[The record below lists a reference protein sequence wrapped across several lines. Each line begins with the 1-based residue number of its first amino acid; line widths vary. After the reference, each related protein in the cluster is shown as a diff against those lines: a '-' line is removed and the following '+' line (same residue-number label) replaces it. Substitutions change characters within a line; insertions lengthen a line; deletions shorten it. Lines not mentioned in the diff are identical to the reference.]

1 LNVDEIAGWR
11 VETCKGPRQGC
22 ANRAAPDDA
31 LAADIDEVFLSRDFG
46 VGLRTLVGGRLKH
59 RHEFTVAIADCPNAC
74 SRPQI
79 ADLGLIGAAE
89 PVQTREVCHQCMGC
103 VHACREGAVA
113 HPGLL
118 PIIDPAKCVRCGACT
133 RVCLS
138 KTLQVGRRG
147 WRILLGG
154 KLGRHPRLAT
164 EVNGLYRREGVLAA
178 VGSCIEFYLRNA
190 RGGERFGE
198 VLERT
203 GEEELTA
210 RIRESAPLAVP
221 EPLRRPA
228 PILRGPV

>member
-1 LNVDEIAGWR
+1 MNEIAGWR
-11 VETCKGPRQGC
+11 IETCKGPREGC

-31 LAADIDEVFLSRDFG
+31 LAADLDALFRARDFG
-46 VGLRTLVGGRLKH
+46 AGLRALVGAKLKR

-89 PVQTREVCHQCMGC
+89 PVVTNDQCHQCMGC
-103 VHACREGAVA
+103 VHACREGAVG

-118 PIIDPAKCVRCGACT
+118 PMINYERCVRCGSCC

-138 KTLQVGRRG
+138 GTLQVGRRG

-154 KLGRHPRLAT
+154 KLGRHPRLGA
-164 EVNGLYRREGVLAA
+164 EVAGIYSRDGVLAA
-178 VGSCIEFYLRNA
+178 AACCIDFYLRRA
-190 RGGERFGE
+190 GSGERLGDLLQRVGDDE
-198 VLERT
+198 LAACLRER
-203 GEEELTA
+203 A
-210 RIRESAPLAVP
+210 SPAAQ
-221 EPLRRPA
+221 EPQRRPA

>member
-1 LNVDEIAGWR
+1 VDEIKGWR
-11 VETCKGPRQGC
+11 VETCKGPKQGC
-22 ANRAAPDDA
+22 ANRAAPDNA
-31 LAADIDEVFLSRDFG
+31 LAADIDGVFRSRDFG
-46 VGLRTLVGGRLKH
+46 VGLRALVGGALRH

-89 PVQTREVCHQCMGC
+89 PRITNETCHQCMGC
-103 VHACREGAVA
+103 VHACREGAVM

-118 PIIDPAKCVRCGACT
+118 PIIDPARCVRCGSCS

-138 KTLQVGRRG
+138 GTIQIGRRG

-154 KLGRHPRLAT
+154 RLGRHPRLAT
-164 EVNGLYRREGVLAA
+164 EIGGLYRREGVLAA
-178 VGSCIEFYLRNA
+178 AGSCAEFYLRHA

-198 VLERT
+198 LLERT
-203 GEEELTA
+203 GEEGITA
-210 RIRESAPLAVP
+210 LIRERAPQSVP
-221 EPLRRPA
+221 EPFRPPA